1 MDRQFGAEPLAAD
14 RVGAQGAAAV
24 TNYALGGEMKKLLC
38 PAFLLA
44 TALGYALPMPEVPAL
59 PTVPAA
65 ARDAAASIDP
75 EKIRAHVRFLASDLL
90 EGRGPGT
97 RGGQLA
103 AEYIATQFA
112 LAGLRPAGDNGTY
125 FQAVPFMAVHTE
137 AEKTSFTLAPA
148 TGAPIHLNYNQDY
161 VARNQTGSPTVDLD
175 APIVFV
181 GYGINAP
188 EYQWNDYQG
197 VDVKGK
203 ILLAIVNEPPSEDE
217 HFFKGKALTYYGRWT
232 YKFEEGA
239 RRGAA
244 GVLVI
249 HRTDLASYGWEVVR
263 NSGSTEVSYLRN
275 DPLSTLKAAGWIQ
288 LDVARKLLA
297 AAGMNGDEAI
307 EAAGKRGFKPVELPV
322 RLQAH
327 IVSRVRQYDS
337 ANVVGMLPGADQNP
351 GANVLYTA
359 HYDHLG
365 IDPTASGDKI
375 YNGAADNA
383 TGCGIL
389 LELARAYASAKTPP
403 PRNVYF
409 ASVTAEEQG
418 LLGSEYLGMHPP
430 VPIRDFTLDLNFDEL
445 LPIGVPTS
453 VNVSGSERTSFYPVV
468 EKTAAAFNLEIQPD
482 QNPMAG
488 HYYRS
493 DHFSLARVGIPA
505 FSISE
510 GDLFAGH
517 PAEWGKKQK
526 DDFNAQRYHR
536 PTDEYRA
543 DMDFRTDA
551 RLAQFGFILGWQ
563 ALSLPPVTWKPGDEF
578 EAARKK
584 SEGQSAP

>member
-1 MDRQFGAEPLAAD
+1 M
-14 RVGAQGAAAV
+14 
-24 TNYALGGEMKKLLC
+24 NKILC
-38 PAFLLA
+38 PVFLLTTVLA
-44 TALGYALPMPEVPAL
+44 HALQMPEVPAV

-75 EKIRAHVRFLASDLL
+75 EKIRAHVRFLATDLL

-103 AEYIATQFA
+103 AEYIAAQFA

-125 FQAVPFMAVHTE
+125 FQSVPFMAVHTDVD
-137 AEKTSFTLAPA
+137 KTSFSFVPA
-148 TGAPIHLNYNQDY
+148 KGAPIPLKYDQDY
-161 VARNQTGSPTVDLD
+161 VAKDQTGSPNVDLD
-175 APIVFV
+175 APIIFV

-197 VDVKGK
+197 IDVKGK

-217 HFFKGKALTYYGRWT
+217 HFFEGKALTYYGRWV
-232 YKFEEGA
+232 YKYEEGA
-239 RRGAA
+239 RHGAA

-263 NSGSTEVSYLRN
+263 NSQSTEVSYLRN
-275 DPLSTLKAAGWIQ
+275 DPLSTLKAASWIQ
-288 LDVARKLLA
+288 LDVARKLFA
-297 AAGMNGDEAI
+297 AAGMNADQMI

-327 IVSRVRQYDS
+327 IVSEVRKYDS
-337 ANVVGMLPGADQNP
+337 ANVVGILPGADPAP
-351 GANVLYTA
+351 GSNVLYSA

-365 IDPTASGDKI
+365 IDPKEPGDKI

-389 LELARAYASAKTPP
+389 LEMARAYATAKTPP

-409 ASVTAEEQG
+409 AAVTAEEQG
-418 LLGSEYLGMHPP
+418 LLGSKYLGMHPP
-430 VPIRDFTLDLNFDEL
+430 EPIRDLTLDLNFDEL
-445 LPIGVPTS
+445 LPIGIPTS
-453 VNVSGSERTSFYPVV
+453 VQVAGSERTSFYPVV
-468 EKTAAAFNLEIQPD
+468 ERTAAAFNLQIQLD
-482 QNPMAG
+482 NAPMAG

-493 DHFSLARVGIPA
+493 DHFSLARVGVPA
-505 FSISE
+505 FSVSE

-517 PAEWGKKQK
+517 PAGWGKEQK
-526 DDFNAQRYHR
+526 EEFNAQRYHR

-563 ALSLPPVTWKPGDEF
+563 ALSSPPVTWKAGDEF

>member
-1 MDRQFGAEPLAAD
+1 
-14 RVGAQGAAAV
+14 
-24 TNYALGGEMKKLLC
+24 MKELIC
-38 PAFLLA
+38 AMFLLT
-44 TALGYALPMPEVPAL
+44 TALGHALPMPAVPSV
-59 PTVPAA
+59 PGVPAA
-65 ARDAAASIDP
+65 AQQAATSIDP

-103 AEYIATQFA
+103 AEYMATQFA
-112 LAGLRPAGDNGTY
+112 LAGLKPAGDNGTF
-125 FQAVPFMAVHTE
+125 FQSVPFMAVHTV
-137 AEKTSFTLAPA
+137 ADKTSFTFVPA
-148 TGAPIHLNYNQDY
+148 NGAPIPLKYDQDY
-161 VARNQTGSPTVDLD
+161 VVKDQTGAPTVDLD
-175 APIVFV
+175 APIVFA
-181 GYGINAP
+181 GYGIDAP
-188 EYQWNDYQG
+188 EYKWNDFQG

-203 ILLAIVNEPPSEDE
+203 ILLVIVNEPPSDDDN
-217 HFFKGKALTYYGRWT
+217 FFKGKTMTYYGRWT
-232 YKFEEGA
+232 YKYEEGA

-263 NSGSTEVSYLRN
+263 NSQSTEVSYLRN
-275 DPLSTLKAAGWIQ
+275 ESASGLKAASWIQ
-288 LDVARKLLA
+288 LDVARKLFA
-297 AAGMNGDEAI
+297 AAGMNADEMI

-322 RLQAH
+322 RLKAQ
-327 IVSRVRQYDS
+327 IVSKVRQYES
-337 ANVVGMLPGADQNP
+337 ANVVGMLPGTDSSQ
-351 GANVLYTA
+351 GGNVLYSA

-365 IDPTASGDKI
+365 IDPSLPGDKI

-383 TGCGIL
+383 TGCAIL
-389 LELARAYASAKTPP
+389 LEMLRAYAAAKTPP

-418 LLGSEYLGMHPP
+418 LLGSRYLGEHPP
-430 VPIRDFTLDLNFDEL
+430 EPSRDFTLDLNFDEL
-445 LPIGVPTS
+445 LPLGIPTS
-453 VNVSGSERTSFYPVV
+453 VLVAGSERTSFYPVV
-468 EKTAAAFNLEIQPD
+468 EKTAAAFGLQIQPD
-482 QNPMAG
+482 NAPMAG

-510 GDLFAGH
+510 GDSFADH
-517 PAEWGKKQK
+517 PPGWGKQQK
-526 DDFNAQRYHR
+526 EDFNAQRYHR
-536 PTDEYRA
+536 PTDEYRD

-563 ALSLPPVTWKPGDEF
+563 ALSSPPVTWKTGDEF

-584 SEGQSAP
+584 SGGQ